1 MNRTTPKK
9 AREGARQADR
19 MRAERQAAEAA
30 RVEADRVAR
39 VEADGVAR
47 DQRDERLWNAPRAEG
62 KEAQEE
68 QDLVWA
74 DMKSRRDLEKK
85 LQEGRRHAD
94 RTREERRAAADA
106 AAASETEKTRAV
118 DSLRRRAGKMTR
130 LFEKF
135 ENEESNPVTSKLDM
149 QELASKWGE
158 FRNGRI
164 NFTTRNDVNMNKETM
179 LRIAQQFR
187 SSALVISDAS
197 QSGKNLRDN
206 LIHKRDTHELLSNG
220 EEGMWGYYLQCR
232 LDLIGNLSDLA
243 AYYERRANTGEDVF
257 IRRPDRDAA
266 PRRPL
271 DVPDTV
277 PEDHTAGNQACEDV
291 CGQIVHQ
298 IMSNLEC

>member
-1 MNRTTPKK
+1 
-9 AREGARQADR
+9 
-19 MRAERQAAEAA
+19 
-30 RVEADRVAR
+30 
-39 VEADGVAR
+39 
-47 DQRDERLWNAPRAEG
+47 
-62 KEAQEE
+62 
-68 QDLVWA
+68 
-74 DMKSRRDLEKK
+74 
-85 LQEGRRHAD
+85 
-94 RTREERRAAADA
+94 
-106 AAASETEKTRAV
+106 
-118 DSLRRRAGKMTR
+118 MTR